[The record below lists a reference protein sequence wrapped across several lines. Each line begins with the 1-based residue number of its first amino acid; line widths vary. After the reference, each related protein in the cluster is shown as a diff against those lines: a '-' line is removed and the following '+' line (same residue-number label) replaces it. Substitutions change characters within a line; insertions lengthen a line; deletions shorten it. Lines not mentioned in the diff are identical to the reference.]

1 MALGDDRAAERL
13 LTCRVGRKVCALPL
27 EQVLE
32 TMRPLPVEALPGVPR
47 SGGFDAVDA
56 SSHNARANTV
66 NGFMY
71 SSGPARRF
79 VGEML
84 PTIAATEIIPGG
96 QSAVLGSP
104 LYASQLGRWLTNNYH
119 ALPVNLAAAT
129 AASPT
134 VTEFAP

>member
-1 MALGDDRAAERL
+1 MLRLILSRWPRTRQRPSYSQSPVGSTVHSVNATGPSRA
-13 LTCRVGRKVCALPL
+13 V
-27 EQVLE
+27 
-32 TMRPLPVEALPGVPR
+32 
-47 SGGFDAVDA
+47 
-56 SSHNARANTV
+56 
-66 NGFMY
+66 
-71 SSGPARRF
+71 
-79 VGEML
+79 
-84 PTIAATEIIPGG
+84 TIAATEIIPGG